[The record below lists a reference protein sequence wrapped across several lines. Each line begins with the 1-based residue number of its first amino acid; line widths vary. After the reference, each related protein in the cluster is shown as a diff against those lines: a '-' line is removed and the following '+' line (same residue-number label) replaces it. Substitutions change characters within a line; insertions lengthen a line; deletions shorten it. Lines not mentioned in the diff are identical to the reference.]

1 LPGAGIVVAYPGST
15 EAVFVFRHAHNEQ
28 VNNLLV
34 LASGS
39 PRRSR
44 ILTEAGIG
52 FEVVPPQVE
61 EAGMP
66 GETPAAMAVR
76 LAGEKADEVAARVG
90 PDRWVLGIDTVVA
103 IDDEIL
109 GKPSDEADAIRMLLR
124 LSGRTHCV
132 YSGFAIVGLGRDQTG
147 VEETRVTMRLIAPAE
162 ATAYS
167 ATGEPLDKAG
177 AYAIQGAA
185 VRFITAVEGS
195 RRNVAGLPLEALLP
209 LLADRGIEPQPAE
222 RGMSRPID
230 P

>member
-1 LPGAGIVVAYPGST
+1 M
-15 EAVFVFRHAHNEQ
+15 NK
-28 VNNLLV
+28 LLV

-39 PRRSR
+39 PRRSQ

-61 EAGMP
+61 EAGQA

-76 LAGEKADEVAARVG
+76 LAAEKSREVAARVG
-90 PDRWVLGIDTVVA
+90 PDRWVLGVDTVVA

-109 GKPSDEADAIRMLLR
+109 GKPFDEAEAIRMLLR
-124 LSGRTHCV
+124 LSGRTHRV
-132 YSGFAIVGLGRDQTG
+132 YSGFAIVGFGQDQTG
-147 VEETRVTMRLIAPAE
+147 VEETRVTMRSIAPAE
-162 ATAYS
+162 AAAYS

-185 VRFITAVEGS
+185 IRFITSVDGS
-195 RRNVAGLPLEALLP
+195 RRNVAGLPLETLLP
-209 LLADRGIEPQPAE
+209 LLADRGIDPQPAE
-222 RGMSRPID
+222 RGASHPID

>member
-1 LPGAGIVVAYPGST
+1 M
-15 EAVFVFRHAHNEQ
+15 NK
-28 VNNLLV
+28 LLV

-39 PRRSR
+39 PRRSQ

-61 EAGMP
+61 EAGQP

-76 LAGEKADEVAARVG
+76 LATEKSREVAARVG
-90 PDRWVLGIDTVVA
+90 PDRWVLGVDTVVA

-109 GKPSDEADAIRMLLR
+109 GKPFDEAEAIRMLLR

-132 YSGFAIVGLGRDQTG
+132 YSGFAIVGFGQDQTG
-147 VEETRVTMRLIAPAE
+147 VEETRVTMRSIASAE

-177 AYAIQGAA
+177 AYAIQGAGI
-185 VRFITAVEGS
+185 RFITSVVGS
-195 RRNVAGLPLEALLP
+195 RRNVAGLPLETLLP
-209 LLADRGIEPQPAE
+209 LLADRGIDPQPAE
-222 RGMSRPID
+222 RGASHPID